1 MVLPVQSPALHS
13 GLRIWRYC
21 SYGVGLRC
29 GLDSVPGQEHPYATG
44 ASEKGKKNMGQNN
57 MDTESFGKFA
67 EKEHEKI
74 LCMAGLAKIRL
85 NLIRK
90 MNFKSKIIQNMNIIF

>member
-1 MVLPVQSPALHS
+1 
-13 GLRIWRYC
+13 
-21 SYGVGLRC
+21 
-29 GLDSVPGQEHPYATG
+29 
-44 ASEKGKKNMGQNN
+44 